1 MSRKDKK
8 RLRKLKQVKIPKEL
22 IWKLTRAVTRIY
34 NKDTGK
40 HFACRRC
47 GKKGCVG
54 FDNVIVYCDRCRYRD
69 SCLRE
74 DPIKLI
80 CC

>member
-40 HFACRRC
+40 YFYCSRC
-47 GKKGCVG
+47 LKNGCVG
-54 FDNVIVYCDRCRYRD
+54 FDGIIVNCDQCRYRD
-69 SCLRE
+69 CCLRE
-74 DPIKLI
+74 NPIKLI